1 MNELTT
7 ISWMSLLIGVGLLF
21 IIWILTSK
29 TRYGRLIVTRETPW
43 NVRQWT
49 TILVIIAITMFILV
63 NPVFHLLTTGIFA
76 VLYYVFVNKNIL
88 GRKISHLGN
97 GKESLRGGIDF
108 GAKAPF
114 TLELHCKGIDFSG
127 QLAERKALDKC
138 LFSFLTVSSN
148 PFPEV
153 DHIDGVYHVKG
164 ELSSKKYYSSLIQY
178 IQRAGFEIEI
188 KNTK

>member
-1 MNELTT
+1 
-7 ISWMSLLIGVGLLF
+7 
-21 IIWILTSK
+21 
-29 TRYGRLIVTRETPW
+29 
-43 NVRQWT
+43 
-49 TILVIIAITMFILV
+49 MFILV

-76 VLYYVFVNKNIL
+76 LLYYIFVNKNVL
-88 GRKISHLGN
+88 GRKINYIGN
-97 GKESLRGGIDF
+97 GTDPLRSGIDF
-108 GAKAPF
+108 GGNSFPI
-114 TLELHCKGIDFSG
+114 ELKCIGKDFSG
-127 QLAERKALDKC
+127 QLVERKALDRC

-153 DHIDGVYHVKG
+153 DYIDGVYHVKG